1 LGVALSCFGIIYLA
15 AVVNSLAGF
24 LALLTLLTYLLV
36 YTPLKRKTPFCVLVG
51 ALPGAMPPLIGW
63 AAAAGR
69 LSLEAWLL
77 YAILFLWQFPHFM
90 AIAWIYRE
98 DYSRANYLVLPRGE
112 IRGRVMAIQSGLPCL
127 LLVPAS
133 LAPLLLSHS
142 HFAYVIVSIFVSM
155 IFLSYALRLSFERSN
170 AVARRLLFAS
180 LMYLPAIF
188 FVMLLS
194 KTT

>member
-1 LGVALSCFGIIYLA
+1 
-15 AVVNSLAGF
+15 
-24 LALLTLLTYLLV
+24 
-36 YTPLKRKTPFCVLVG
+36 
-51 ALPGAMPPLIGW
+51 MPPLIGW

-98 DYSRANYLVLPRGE
+98 DYSRANYLILPRGE
-112 IRGRVMAIQSGLPCL
+112 IKGRVMAIQSGLPSL

-133 LAPLLLSHS
+133 LVPLLLSHS
-142 HFAYVIVSIFVSM
+142 HFVYVFVSVFVSV
-155 IFLSYALRLSFERSN
+155 IFLWYAVRLSFERSN
-170 AVARRLLFAS
+170 PAARRLLFAS